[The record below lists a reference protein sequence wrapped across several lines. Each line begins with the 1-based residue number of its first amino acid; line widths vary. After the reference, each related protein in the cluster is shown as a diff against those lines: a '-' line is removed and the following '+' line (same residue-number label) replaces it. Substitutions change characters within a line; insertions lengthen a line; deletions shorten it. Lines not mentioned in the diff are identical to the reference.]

1 MTNKK
6 DYEIIDFLAELGVL
20 DEIAQG
26 IKEMQKKKEVVEE

>member
-6 DYEIIDFLAELGVL
+6 DYEIIDFLSELGIL

-26 IKEMQKKKEVVEE
+26 IKEMQKKKEVEKE